1 MPTASELARLVD
13 YTKRYPESTIN
24 TTLFPNTPS
33 NVFWSSSP
41 SVSYSDSAW
50 NVDFDSGYVDDYYR
64 SGAFPVRLVRASQ
77 CLVIGLKPDL
87 ATTLS
92 ASTDRV
98 QLKQN
103 LTYTATVTN
112 QGTGEASNA
121 TLIFYF
127 PPRWT
132 NTVSKPVDC
141 ETDTTSYS
149 YRCHLGT
156 LAAGISASRAIT
168 VNFAQRGATSI
179 GSLALTD
186 STDSDKSNN
195 LSRLITSITP

>member
-1 MPTASELARLVD
+1 MRFGLLRLAWVMP
-13 YTKRYPESTIN
+13 I
-24 TTLFPNTPS
+24 TLGAFI
-33 NVFWSSSP
+33 F
-41 SVSYSDSAW
+41 SY
-50 NVDFDSGYVDDYYR
+50 GYVGGNGR
-64 SGAFPVRLVRASQ
+64 GNAFPVRLVRASQ

-112 QGTGEASNA
+112 QGTGAATNA

-132 NTVSKPVDC
+132 NTVSKPADC
-141 ETDTTSYS
+141 ETDSTSYS
-149 YRCHLGT
+149 YRCHVGT
-156 LAAGISASRAIT
+156 LAAGASVSRAIT